1 MEASEQRLQNV
12 KHAASDCCADLK
24 EELQQ
29 VKQTL
34 DNVVCELWKMRVQP
48 VEPMPARTTEVDKKN
63 M

>member
-1 MEASEQRLQNV
+1 MQNV
-12 KHAASDCCADLK
+12 KHAASDYCADLK